1 MGVQLIYLENYMAF
15 IAMMIAAGFIIIV
28 AIGLGILLI
37 GAILDIIW
45 GVRKKKE
52 KKVPVVLKVFAIM
65 FTIWGV
71 LQGIGPLAL
80 VGVNALKSK
89 IDYRREVSSLP
100 KDSVIHLTE
109 YSDLDNGFDYKG
121 KHFEGINYKY
131 NDFNQWKDNE
141 HFKTKNEGAIVFDN
155 GKHYIIEKIENT
167 RDSDIFNLGLVNDPY
182 MAVDEVEDII
192 NYYKNEAPYI
202 CDVSKDYAEE
212 MTTVYTID
220 SDKIRA
226 IRDQIETE
234 GRPYG
239 PQESEIKDRFNLY
252 FYSEDAV
259 YCVGFSCYETADG
272 LIVESWG
279 DYLLLSDSDA
289 SYFRSLLK

>member
-1 MGVQLIYLENYMAF
+1 MAF
-15 IAMMIAAGFIIIV
+15 MAMILAAGFIIIV

-52 KKVPVVLKVFAIM
+52 KKVPVVLKVFAVI

-80 VGVNALKSK
+80 VAGSTIKK
-89 IDYRREVSSLP
+89 KWDYRHEVSSLP
-100 KDSVIHLTE
+100 KDSIVHLTE
-109 YSDLDNGFDYKG
+109 YQDLDNGFDYKG
-121 KHFEGINYKY
+121 KHFEGVRYKY
-131 NDFNQWKDNE
+131 KDLCVRKDSD
-141 HFKTKNEGAIVFDN
+141 HYKAKNEGAIVFDN

-167 RDSDIFNLGLVNDPY
+167 RDSDIFNLGLVDDPY
-182 MAVDEVEDII
+182 IAVDEEEDII
-192 NYYKNEAPYI
+192 NYYKNEATYI

-212 MTTVYTID
+212 MTTVYTVD

-259 YCVGFSCYETADG
+259 YCLVFSCYETADG

>member
-1 MGVQLIYLENYMAF
+1 MAF
-15 IAMMIAAGFIIIV
+15 MAMIIAAGFIIIV

-52 KKVPVVLKVFAIM
+52 KKVPVVLKVFAVI
-65 FTIWGV
+65 FTVWGV

-80 VGVNALKSK
+80 VAGGTIKSK
-89 IDYRREVSSLP
+89 LDYRHEVSSLP
-100 KDSVIHLTE
+100 KDSVIHLKE
-109 YSDLDNGFDYKG
+109 YGDLDNGFDYKG

-131 NDFNQWKDNE
+131 NDFNPWKESE
-141 HFKTKNEGAIVFDN
+141 HYKTKKEGAVVFDN
-155 GKHYIIEKIENT
+155 GQHYIIEKIENT
-167 RDSDIFNLGLVNDPY
+167 RDSDIFNLGLVDDPY
-182 MAVDEVEDII
+182 MAVDEEEDII
-192 NYYKNEAPYI
+192 NYYKNEASYI
-202 CDVSKDYAEE
+202 CDVSKDLAEGF
-212 MTTVYTID
+212 TTVYSVD

-239 PQESEIKDRFNLY
+239 PQESEIKDRFYLY
-252 FYSEDAV
+252 FYSEDAM
-259 YCVGFSCYETADG
+259 YCMSFSCMETADG
-272 LIVESWG
+272 LVVEYWG

-289 SYFRSLLK
+289 NYFRSFLK